1 MTKNGTLSYD
11 SFVKKI
17 FIIIAA
23 ALIVIFAAGIGF
35 YLSLIKFAKLPAG
48 GSAVEKVVAVKPG
61 EGLKSVS
68 QRLYDA
74 GIIRSPFKF
83 SFLARIKGY
92 DKRVKAGEYL
102 FSARLTPAR
111 ILEMMVSGK
120 VILYKVTAPEGYTMQ
135 QVAVVVAETGL
146 TTAQDFLKAAGDSA
160 RVKTAGI
167 EAETFEGYLFPDTYY
182 FPKDIGP
189 EKIVDTMVRRFHSVF
204 LPDWKKR
211 ANELGFSI
219 HEIVT
224 LASIIE
230 KETGMP
236 AERPLI
242 SSVFHNRLKKRMR
255 LESDPTVIYGIDGFN
270 GNITRKDLAAER
282 PYNTYRI
289 RGLPPG
295 PIANPGAR
303 ALEAALYPADT
314 DYLYFVSKNDN
325 SHQFSTNMVDHNQAV
340 RKYQLNR

>member
-1 MTKNGTLSYD
+1 M
-11 SFVKKI
+11 KKI

-23 ALIVIFAAGIGF
+23 ALIVFFAAGIGF
-35 YLSLIKFAKLPAG
+35 YLSLLKFAKLPAG
-48 GSAVEKVVAVKPG
+48 ESTVEKVVAVKPG
-61 EGLKSVS
+61 EGFKSIS
-68 QRLYDA
+68 QRLFDA
-74 GIIRSPFKF
+74 GIIQSPFKF

-102 FSARLTPAR
+102 FSARLTPAK

-120 VILYKVTAPEGYTMQ
+120 VILYKVTAPEGFTMRQ
-135 QVAVVVAETGL
+135 IAAVVAEAGL
-146 TTAQDFLKAAGDSA
+146 TKAQDFLDAAGNSA

-167 EAETFEGYLFPDTYY
+167 EADTFEGYLFPDTYY
-182 FPKDIGP
+182 FPKEIGP
-189 EKIVDTMVRRFHSVF
+189 EKIVDTMVRRFNSVF
-204 LPDWKKR
+204 LPEWKKR
-211 ANELGFSI
+211 AEELVLSV

-224 LASIIE
+224 LASMIE
-230 KETGMP
+230 KETGLP
-236 AERPLI
+236 SERPLI

-325 SHQFSTNMVDHNQAV
+325 SHQFSTNIVDHNRAV

>member
-1 MTKNGTLSYD
+1 MIHHM
-11 SFVKKI
+11 KKI
-17 FIIIAA
+17 VVIILAAIFVCIVAA
-23 ALIVIFAAGIGF
+23 AGF
-35 YLSLIKFAKLPAG
+35 YISLIKFAQLPAG
-48 GSAVEKVVAVKPG
+48 ENAVEKVVAVKPG
-61 EGLKSVS
+61 EGFKSIS
-68 QRLYDA
+68 QRLFDA
-74 GIIRSPFKF
+74 GIIQSPFKF
-83 SFLARIKGY
+83 SFLARIKGD
-92 DKRVKAGEYL
+92 DKKVKAGEYL
-102 FSARLTPAR
+102 FSARLTPAK
-111 ILEMMVSGK
+111 ILETMIGGK
-120 VILYKVTAPEGYTMQ
+120 VLLYKVTVPEGYTMRQ
-135 QVAVVVAETGL
+135 IAAVIAETGL
-146 TTAQDFLKAAGDSA
+146 TKAQDFLKAAGNSV

-167 EAETFEGYLFPDTYY
+167 EADTFEGYLFPDTYY
-182 FPKDIGP
+182 FSKDIGP
-189 EKIVDTMVRRFHSVF
+189 AKIVDTMVRRFHSVF

-211 ANELGFSI
+211 ADELGFSV

-230 KETGMP
+230 KETGLP
-236 AERPLI
+236 AERPVI

-255 LESDPTVIYGIDGFN
+255 LESDPTVIYGIEGFN

-303 ALEAALYPADT
+303 SLEAALYPSET

-325 SHQFSTNMVDHNQAV
+325 SHQFSTNVVDHNRAV

>member
-1 MTKNGTLSYD
+1 MINSM
-11 SFVKKI
+11 KKTGV
-17 FIIIAA
+17 IILAA
-23 ALIVIFAAGIGF
+23 ILVCMLAAVGF
-35 YLSLIKFAKLPAG
+35 YLDLLRYAKQPAG
-48 GSAVEKVVAVKPG
+48 ESAEEKVVAVNPG
-61 EGLKSVS
+61 EGLKSIS
-68 QRLYDA
+68 RRLFSA
-74 GIIRSPFKF
+74 GIIQNPSKF

-92 DKRVKAGEYL
+92 DKRVKTGEYL
-102 FSARLTPAR
+102 LSARLTPAK

-120 VILYKVTAPEGYTMQ
+120 VILYKVTVPEGYTLRQ
-135 QVAVVVAETGL
+135 IAAVVAETGL
-146 TTAQDFLKAAGDSA
+146 AKAEDFLTAAGNSA
-160 RVKTAGI
+160 RVSNEGI
-167 EAETFEGYLFPDTYY
+167 EADTFEGYLFPDTYY

-189 EKIVDTMVRRFHSVF
+189 AKIVDTMVQRFNSVF
-204 LPDWKKR
+204 RPEWKKR
-211 ANELGFSI
+211 VEELGFSV

-230 KETGMP
+230 KETGVP

-242 SSVFHNRLKKRMR
+242 SSVFHNRLKKGMR
-255 LESDPTVIYGIDGFN
+255 LESDPTVIYGIEGFN

-303 ALEAALYPADT
+303 SLEAALYPAYS

-325 SHQFSTNMVDHNQAV
+325 SHQFSTNYVDHNRAV
-340 RKYQLNR
+340 MKYQLNR

>member
-1 MTKNGTLSYD
+1 MIQNM
-11 SFVKKI
+11 KKI
-17 FIIIAA
+17 VVIILTATFVC
-23 ALIVIFAAGIGF
+23 IVAVTGF
-35 YLSLIKFAKLPAG
+35 YLELLRYAKQPAG
-48 GSAVEKVVAVKPG
+48 ESADETVVAVKPG
-61 EGLKSVS
+61 EGFKSIS
-68 QRLYDA
+68 QRLFDA
-74 GIIRSPFKF
+74 GIIQSPLKF

-92 DKRVKAGEYL
+92 DKMVKAGEYQ
-102 FSARLTPAR
+102 FSARLTPAQ
-111 ILEMMVSGK
+111 ILEMMVGGK
-120 VILYKVTAPEGYTMQ
+120 VILYKVTAPEGYTMR
-135 QVAVVVAETGL
+135 QVAAVVAETGL
-146 TTAQDFLKAAGDSA
+146 AKAQDFLQAAGNSA
-160 RVKTAGI
+160 RVRTKGI

-189 EKIVDTMVRRFHSVF
+189 EKIVDSMVRRFHSVF

-211 ANELGFSI
+211 ADELGFSV

-230 KETGMP
+230 KETGLP
-236 AERPLI
+236 AERPVI

-255 LESDPTVIYGIDGFN
+255 LESDPTVIYGIEGFN

-303 ALEAALYPADT
+303 SLEAALYPAET

-325 SHQFSTNMVDHNQAV
+325 SHQFSTNVVDHNRAV

>member
-1 MTKNGTLSYD
+1 MIYNM
-11 SFVKKI
+11 KKI
-17 FIIIAA
+17 VAIILAA
-23 ALIVIFAAGIGF
+23 IIVCIVAVTGF
-35 YLSLIKFAKLPAG
+35 YLEIVRYAKQPAG
-48 GSAVEKVVAVKPG
+48 ENADEKVVAIKPG
-61 EGLKSVS
+61 EGFKSIS
-68 QRLYDA
+68 QRLFDA
-74 GIIRSPFKF
+74 GIIQSPSKF

-102 FSARLTPAR
+102 FSARLTPAK

-120 VILYKVTAPEGYTMQ
+120 VILYKVTVPEGYTMRQ
-135 QVAVVVAETGL
+135 IAAVVAEAGL
-146 TTAQDFLKAAGDSA
+146 AKAEDFLKAAGDSV
-160 RVKTAGI
+160 RVKTSGI
-167 EAETFEGYLFPDTYY
+167 EADTFEGYLFPDTYY
-182 FPKDIGP
+182 FPKNIGP
-189 EKIVDTMVRRFHSVF
+189 GKIVDTMVRRFHSVF
-204 LPDWKKR
+204 LSEWKKR
-211 ANELGFSI
+211 VDELGFSV

-230 KETGMP
+230 KETGLP

-255 LESDPTVIYGIDGFN
+255 LESDPTVIYGLDGFN
-270 GNITRKDLAAER
+270 GNITRKDLTAER

-289 RGLPPG
+289 MGLPPG

-303 ALEAALYPADT
+303 SLEAALNPAET

-325 SHQFSTNMVDHNQAV
+325 SHQFSTNVVDHNRAV

>member
-1 MTKNGTLSYD
+1 MIHNM
-11 SFVKKI
+11 KKI
-17 FIIIAA
+17 FVIILAAIFVCIVAA
-23 ALIVIFAAGIGF
+23 AGF
-35 YLSLIKFAKLPAG
+35 YLNLLKYAKLPAG
-48 GSAVEKVVAVKPG
+48 ESADEKVVAVKPG
-61 EGLKSVS
+61 EGFKSIS
-68 QRLYDA
+68 QRLFSA
-74 GIIRSPFKF
+74 GIIQSPFKF

-92 DKRVKAGEYL
+92 DKKVKAGEYL
-102 FSARLTPAR
+102 FSASLTPAK
-111 ILEMMVSGK
+111 ILEMMVGGK
-120 VILYKVTAPEGYTMQ
+120 VILYKVTVPEGYTMRQ
-135 QVAVVVAETGL
+135 IAAVVAEAGL
-146 TTAQDFLKAAGDSA
+146 TRAQDFLAAAGNSA
-160 RVKTAGI
+160 RLKTEGV
-167 EAETFEGYLFPDTYY
+167 EADTFEGYLFPDTYY
-182 FPKDIGP
+182 FPKGIDP

-211 ANELGFSI
+211 ADELGLSV

-230 KETGMP
+230 KETGLP
-236 AERPLI
+236 AERPVI

-270 GNITRKDLAAER
+270 GNITRKDLKADR
-282 PYNTYRI
+282 PHNTYRI

-303 ALEAALYPADT
+303 SLEAALYPADT

-325 SHQFSTNMVDHNQAV
+325 THQFSTNVVDHNRAV